1 MKRKKAVLIGG
12 VCAALVLLL
21 MFAGLTYYSYKTT
34 ASSTP
39 SYWTD
44 KGAALDKLGRHKEA
58 QECFERARELEK
70 YK

>member
-1 MKRKKAVLIGG
+1 MKRKKAVLIGV

-34 ASSTP
+34 APYTP

-44 KGAALDKLGRHKEA
+44 KGVALDELGKYEEA
-58 QECFERARELEK
+58 QECFERVRELEK
-70 YK
+70 HK